1 MSIFTSNIPLIVNNI
16 STMKDV
22 SAQNMDL
29 SGSLDVSGNTTIGGA
44 LQANGGITCDTD
56 KFVVEDATGN
66 TSIGGTLNVETSLTT
81 NQLIVNDDLYFDTI
95 VLRRPTGE
103 TGVTDEYAI
112 TLYELQCWVNDT
124 NTLYDNSSNLVT
136 YFAYWTDKEDE
147 VAPSIAP
154 SSLYDNDTSESGR
167 IGSYS
172 ESRDDLAVIIKNV
185 PKTTIHQIQ
194 SLVLYN
200 RTHNQN
206 LQNLAIGLAI
216 ELYNIDNDPDL
227 ETPLASTNVITT
239 AEDVFRYDFPAIDTY
254 PSGDFSDTDSIT
266 QIASETLALKEV
278 VSEFADSANITGGLK
293 VDTITTTGNV
303 DISGGLTCDTIT
315 TTGNVDI
322 TGNLTSNLLTTK
334 QLNVDNSEY
343 FDTIVIR
350 RPTGETGVT
359 DEYGITLYELQCWV
373 NDTNTLYNNSSNLV
387 TYFAYWT
394 DKEDEVAPS
403 MAPSS
408 LHDNDISESGRIGSF
423 PESRDDLVVIIKNV
437 PKTTIQQIQ
446 SLVLYNRTNSSYNN
460 NRAIGLAIE
469 LYNIDN
475 DPNLETPLKS
485 TNVITTA
492 EDVYRFDFPAIDTYT
507 GYFLIRIPPRI
518 LRVKILR

>member
-1 MSIFTSNIPLIVNNI
+1 
-16 STMKDV
+16 
-22 SAQNMDL
+22 
-29 SGSLDVSGNTTIGGA
+29 
-44 LQANGGITCDTD
+44 
-56 KFVVEDATGN
+56 
-66 TSIGGTLNVETSLTT
+66 
-81 NQLIVNDDLYFDTI
+81 LIVNDDLYFDTI
-95 VLRRPTGE
+95 VIRRPTGE
-103 TGVTDEYAI
+103 TGGTDEYAI

-172 ESRDDLAVIIKNV
+172 ESRDDLVVIIKNV

-239 AEDVFRYDFPAIDTY
+239 AEDVYRYDFPAIGTY
-254 PSGDFSDTDSIT
+254 PTGDFSDTNSIT
-266 QIASETLALKEV
+266 QIASETRALKEV

-293 VDTITTTGNV
+293 VDTITTSGNV

-322 TGNLTSNLLTTK
+322 SGS
-334 QLNVDNSEY
+334 LNVE
-343 FDTIVIR
+343 
-350 RPTGETGVT
+350 
-359 DEYGITLYELQCWV
+359 
-373 NDTNTLYNNSSNLV
+373 NL
-387 TYFAYWT
+387 F
-394 DKEDEVAPS
+394 
-403 MAPSS
+403 
-408 LHDNDISESGRIGSF
+408 
-423 PESRDDLVVIIKNV
+423 
-437 PKTTIQQIQ
+437 
-446 SLVLYNRTNSSYNN
+446 
-460 NRAIGLAIE
+460 
-469 LYNIDN
+469 
-475 DPNLETPLKS
+475 NLPI
-485 TNVITTA
+485 N
-492 EDVYRFDFPAIDTYT
+492 
-507 GYFLIRIPPRI
+507 
-518 LRVKILR
+518 